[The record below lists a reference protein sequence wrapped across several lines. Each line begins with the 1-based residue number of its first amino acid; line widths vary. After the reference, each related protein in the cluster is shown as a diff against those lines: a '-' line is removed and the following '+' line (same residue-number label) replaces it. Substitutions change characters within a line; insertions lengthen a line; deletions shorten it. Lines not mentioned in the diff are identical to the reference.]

1 MISVER
7 RCAMKKRP
15 KKVPSGATTRPPQP
29 SVFDQMSDAQRQKLS
44 DSLKRLGQKM
54 NMPPNRKVHELDTT
68 KAGCTSVSGFLMS
81 GKSTPLADL
90 DTLPLL
96 SLH

>member
-1 MISVER
+1 
-7 RCAMKKRP
+7 MKKRP

-54 NMPPNRKVHELDTT
+54 NMPPNRKVH
-68 KAGCTSVSGFLMS
+68 
-81 GKSTPLADL
+81 
-90 DTLPLL
+90 
-96 SLH
+96 